1 MSISIPQAREAAE
14 EQKWAISMRQ
24 RRALHKVFFLYIP
37 LAFFMFF
44 ALFPFAWMA
53 ISSFTAEEELFDAD
67 RLPWMIPTFTLEN
80 YVDLLSETEFFS
92 WIFNS
97 LAVGLIATAIA
108 VTVGALAGYA
118 LARLRFKGA
127 SMIGMGIIVTYLVPV
142 SVLFLPLAYVFNSW
156 GLNNTRLALILA
168 YPTHLIPFCT
178 WFMLGYFKNIPAD
191 LEESAIIDGCTRIQ
205 AFYKIAL
212 PLALPGV
219 LAAGIFAF
227 TFSWNEF
234 IYALTFISDD
244 TLKTVPVGVHGQ
256 LALGDVYYWG
266 KLMAASLLGSL
277 PIAIIYAF
285 LSEYF
290 VKGLTEGALK
300 Q

>member
-1 MSISIPQAREAAE
+1 MSVSIPQTTAAQEAR
-14 EQKWAISMRQ
+14 WTLTMRQ
-24 RRALHKVFFLYIP
+24 RQKLHTVFFLYVP
-37 LAFFMFF
+37 LAFFMLF
-44 ALFPFAWMA
+44 ALFPFLWMG
-53 ISSFTAEEELFDAD
+53 ISSITIEEELFDAD
-67 RLPWMIPTFTLEN
+67 RLPWMITTYTFDHYIE
-80 YVDLLSETEFFS
+80 LLQETEFIN
-92 WIFNS
+92 WVYNS
-97 LAVGLIATAIA
+97 LFVGLIATAIS
-108 VTVGALAGYA
+108 VFVGALAGYS
-118 LARLRFKGA
+118 LARLRFAGA
-127 SMIGMGIIVTYLVPV
+127 SSMGMGIITTYLVPT
-142 SVLFLPLAYVFNSW
+142 SVLFLPLAYVYNQW
-156 GLNNTRLALILA
+156 GLGDSRLALILA
-168 YPTHLIPFCT
+168 YPTNLIPFCT
-178 WFMLGYFKNIPAD
+178 WFMMGYFKNIPAE

-219 LAAGIFAF
+219 LAASIFAF

-244 TLKTVPVGVHGQ
+244 ELKTIPVGVHGQ
-256 LALGDVYYWG
+256 LVLGDAYFWG

-285 LSEYF
+285 LSEFF